1 MRKIMYVCIA
11 LSMLVAALQAEQLF
25 AQGRGG
31 QRGGPQQGMR
41 GQGNQYGS
49 GLQSG
54 AMQGQMMQNRYRW
67 GQYGSGNRGG
77 SMQQGRLSS
86 GSGGQQYGRGQQG
99 QQRGRRGS
107 GQSGSVRGGNITTTN
122 EPLSQSE
129 TERLLL
135 MREEEKLAR
144 DVYLALGQKWNTPVF
159 PNIARSETRH
169 MAAIKGLL
177 DRYGLQDPVV
187 VDTPGRFTNP
197 KLAQLYDDLVQ
208 TGMAS
213 AADAYRVGV
222 QIEEL
227 DIGDLKEGLAA
238 TTHSDIRMVYQ
249 NLLRASQNH
258 LRAFSR

>member
-1 MRKIMYVCIA
+1 MRKIMYVCVM
-11 LSMLVAALQAEQLF
+11 LSMLVIALQAEQLL

-31 QRGGPQQGMR
+31 RRGGPQQGMR
-41 GQGNQYGS
+41 GQGNHYGS

-54 AMQGQMMQNRYRW
+54 AMQGQMMQSRYRW

-77 SMQQGRLSS
+77 SMQQGRFSS

-177 DRYGLQDPVV
+177 DRYGLEDPVA
-187 VDTPGRFTNP
+187 VDTPGKFTNP
-197 KLAQLYDDLVQ
+197 ELAQLYDKLVQ
-208 TGMAS
+208 TGMGS
-213 AADAYRVGV
+213 VADAYRVGV

-227 DIGDLKEGLAA
+227 DIADLEEGLAA